1 MPEKFHGQR
10 SLAGCSP
17 KHRKES
23 DMIEHGAR
31 ERNIIKIIKTLTIYL
46 IKVNLSFK
54 RPEKFILVLGL
65 KL

>member
-1 MPEKFHGQR
+1 
-10 SLAGCSP
+10 
-17 KHRKES
+17 
-23 DMIEHGAR
+23 MIEHGAR